1 MTEEGGNAVSSVSD
15 LQEFS
20 PLDKIDIN
28 FTHYVDRRKTLE
40 NKHMVNGIPDYA
52 FALDNE
58 LREKLKSIPG
68 FYSISKK
75 ICTTIVS
82 RQIQMIN
89 QQGLA
94 VGPNQ
99 FPEIYEMGVD
109 CARRLGIGVPNIF
122 VVNDTSINAYTIA
135 GDDVSPIIVLHSG
148 IMERMTQ
155 GELKCVIGHECGHIH
170 NQHLVYKIVL
180 DAILNSA
187 KGTLGIILSAANIA
201 LMQFWTRAGEITAD
215 RAALICADSVDDA
228 TNVNKKLIYGAA
240 MNTSYEVNIE
250 ALRQQLEETF
260 SNPTRIMEIMS
271 DHPNSIRR
279 VLADK
284 EFEECE
290 VFYQWRP
297 ELKKPGMTT
306 RTKEAT
312 DQRCSKLV
320 NIMDNK

>member
-1 MTEEGGNAVSSVSD
+1 MNCGTAM
-15 LQEFS
+15 QEPS
-20 PLDKIDIN
+20 PLNKIDIN
-28 FTHYVDRRKTLE
+28 FAHYVARRKATE
-40 NKHMVNGIPDYA
+40 NQHMVNGIPDYS

-58 LREKLKSIPG
+58 LRGKLKSIPG
-68 FYSISKK
+68 FYAISKK
-75 ICTTIVS
+75 ICATIVS
-82 RQIQMIN
+82 RQMQLIN

-99 FPEIYEMGVD
+99 FPEIYKMGVD
-109 CARRLGIGVPNIF
+109 CAKRLGIGVPNIF

-135 GDDVSPIIVLHSG
+135 ADDVSPLIVLHSG
-148 IMERMTQ
+148 IIERMTP

-170 NQHLVYKIVL
+170 NQHGVYKTVL
-180 DAILNSA
+180 STILDSG
-187 KGTLGIILSAANIA
+187 KGTLGMVLSAANIA

-215 RAALICADSVDDA
+215 RAAIICSDSVDDA
-228 TNVNKKLIYGAA
+228 MTVNKKLIYGAT
-240 MNTSYEVNIE
+240 MNTNYEVNID
-250 ALRQQLEETF
+250 ALREQLEETF
-260 SNPTRIMEIMS
+260 NNPTRIIELMS

-297 ELKKPGMTT
+297 ELKKPGMVM

-312 DQRCSKLV
+312 DQRCKKLV